1 MFSVHTE
8 MRHLQLVRAIAQA
21 GSLTQAGVLLNLT
34 QSALSHQLRDIESR
48 LGARLFSRDGRRL
61 TLTRAGERLLDTANE
76 VIAIVERSEDSI
88 RQAAAGNRGSLRLT
102 TECYTCYH
110 WLPPVL
116 KRYQRTHP
124 GVDVRIDVSSTDQP
138 VEALIDGR
146 IDLALVS
153 ERPRDRRLNATPLFR
168 DEYMAVVQPGHRLA
182 QRPFLRPE
190 DFTFETMLS
199 YSAWADSTVCQRF
212 LAPAGVAPAQVLQVR
227 LTEAIIEMA
236 KAGLGVGVL
245 SKWAVTPHVATGSL
259 VAIPLSRARF
269 GRTWSA
275 ATLKRAA
282 RTPHVH
288 DFVQVLLATRPFDMT
303 SPGRP
308 PARSRTRK

>member
-1 MFSVHTE
+1 MQTE
-8 MRHLQLVRAIAQA
+8 MRHLQLVRAVAQA
-21 GSLTQAGVLLNLT
+21 GSLTQAGLLLNLT

-48 LGARLFSRDGRRL
+48 LGARLFSRDGRHLSL
-61 TLTRAGERLLDTANE
+61 TTAGERLLDTANE

-88 RQAAAGNRGSLRLT
+88 RQAAVGERGLLRMT

-116 KRYQRTHP
+116 KRYQRAHAD
-124 GVDVRIDVSSTDQP
+124 VDVRIDVTATDQP
-138 VEALIDGR
+138 VEALLEHR

-153 ERPRDRRLNATPLFR
+153 ERPRDRRLTAQPLFR
-168 DEYMAVVQPGHRLA
+168 DEYRAVVHPGHRLA

-190 DFTFETMLS
+190 DFALETLLS
-199 YSAWADSTVCQRF
+199 YSPWSESTVCQRF
-212 LAPAGVAPAQVLQVR
+212 LAPRSVAPAQVLQVR
-227 LTEAIIEMA
+227 LTEAILEMA

-245 SKWAVTPHVATGSL
+245 SAWAVAPHVAAGTL

-275 ATLKRAA
+275 AMLKRTA
-282 RTPHVH
+282 RAPHVR
-288 DFVQVLLATRPFDMT
+288 DFVDILLDARPFGMT
-303 SPGRP
+303 DR
-308 PARSRTRK
+308 ARSSPASRPAK